1 MATFLFTIIE
11 EPVANLSISVAHF
24 SILVTHL
31 AVLNY
36 LLCRVF
42 MSNGVLKVYVIECKI
57 WIIAMCIC

>member
-1 MATFLFTIIE
+1 MANFLFTTIE

-31 AVLNY
+31 VVLNY

-42 MSNGVLKVYVIECKI
+42 MSNGVSHYQQMKL
-57 WIIAMCIC
+57 